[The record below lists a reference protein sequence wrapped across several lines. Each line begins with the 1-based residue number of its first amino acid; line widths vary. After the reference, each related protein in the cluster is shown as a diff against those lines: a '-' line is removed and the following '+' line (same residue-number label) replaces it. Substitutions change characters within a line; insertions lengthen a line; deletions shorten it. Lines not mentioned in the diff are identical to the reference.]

1 MRVFVAGGTGAVG
14 RHLIPSLVA
23 DGHQMTSLGITKD
36 FRRFDEE
43 FAVTNELRTRGT
55 DYLPAAVLHRLRD
68 DRQRQRCR
76 GHRPG
81 GIRPAG
87 PGPSQG
93 NPGERAEGVP
103 CDDGH
108 PTGCVVNPDKL
119 RRLGRVSELA
129 RKPPPKTRQ
138 PFIPARIARSPR
150 RDQARG
156 HAAR

>member
-1 MRVFVAGGTGAVG
+1 MSCVHGERTTCPLLFSIAYGMTGSVSDAEDIVQEAFG
-14 RHLIPSLVA
+14 R
-23 DGHQMTSLGITKD
+23 
-36 FRRFDEE
+36 
-43 FAVTNELRTRGT
+43 
-55 DYLPAAVLHRLRD
+55 
-68 DRQRQRCR
+68 
-76 GHRPG
+76 
-81 GIRPAG
+81 AG

-119 RRLGRVSELA
+119 RRLGGVSELA